1 MNKFT
6 LRPTTWPQAK
16 NSGCIRRWGP
26 YVLLA
31 ALAVIPMMAQQ
42 LPGFALP
49 TDWPV
54 FGQNAA
60 NTASSMDTT
69 ISATNVQSL
78 KPKWTFTTGG
88 DVSARAAIVNGVA
101 YFPDWGG
108 YIWAVDVQKG
118 KSIWSHQLSDY
129 GLTAGTVSRTSPTVA
144 NGIVY
149 IGTQYTPTGKT
160 GWLLAIDAATGRL
173 LWKVQPDTSNPFPS
187 HHRLAGGLLRN
198 RLCRYDLTRGIRSV
212 RP

>member
-1 MNKFT
+1 MRNVGRT
-6 LRPTTWPQAK
+6 STW
-16 NSGCIRRWGP
+16 RLF
-26 YVLLA
+26 VLFG
-31 ALAVIPMMAQQ
+31 ALSATPLIGQQ

-60 NTASSMDTT
+60 NTASSKDTT

-108 YIWAVDVQKG
+108 
-118 KSIWSHQLSDY
+118 
-129 GLTAGTVSRTSPTVA
+129 
-144 NGIVY
+144 
-149 IGTQYTPTGKT
+149 
-160 GWLLAIDAATGRL
+160 
-173 LWKVQPDTSNPFPS
+173 
-187 HHRLAGGLLRN
+187 
-198 RLCRYDLTRGIRSV
+198 
-212 RP
+212 